1 MKKDVKDLV
10 KKSKTSRSIY
20 GFLAEDW
27 VKTLLHKPVKEEGV
41 IVDNNVPEVKD
52 VGEPDKKEEVS
63 LFGSFYFL
71 YNDIV

>member
-1 MKKDVKDLV
+1 MNKDVKDLV

-41 IVDNNVPEVKD
+41 IMESNGPEVKD
-52 VGEPDKKEEVS
+52 VGELHKKE
-63 LFGSFYFL
+63 GS
-71 YNDIV
+71 